1 MCIKC
6 GYYLK
11 DYNHSGDL
19 SDNLSQSVLGT
30 NQDLANYLTSEFW
43 IDYGTVPRKFNL
55 SENGINPKNGIITYN
70 TTGNNFDNNGITN
83 DRNFLVDEAFKIL
96 EASMGFNFKKISQQ
110 ADINFGD
117 KYANSA
123 FAYADGRSYS
133 LGLDFVNINIGSNWN
148 QGKSN
153 LGDYSFQTILHEIG
167 HSLGLGHQ
175 GLYNGSGE
183 YLDDL
188 YFINDSWQSS
198 IMSYFSQEE
207 NTSTYADFAYLNTY
221 MSADWIALNNIYS
234 SEGFSTKNAFAG
246 DTTYGFNTNITL
258 SKSIIYSEMST
269 LINNNSYTLVD
280 GSGIDTVDFSGFTS
294 NQLIDLRETELNS
307 TTLNYSN
314 IGGKIGNLTIAS
326 GTIIENAKGGSGSD
340 SIIGNNADNK
350 IFGEAGDDIINSGKG
365 NDILDGGSGSD
376 RLYGNSGKDYIKGD
390 SGNDKLYGGSSSDR
404 LYGNSGKDYIKGDSG
419 NDKLYGG
426 SGADRLYGNSGK
438 DYIKGDY
445 GNDKLYGGSGADRLY
460 GNSGKDYLRGDSGN
474 DKLYGGSNND
484 ILIGGIGKND
494 VYGGSGKDIFKLTK
508 GRGYDRIRDFKKG
521 QDKIYVNGFK
531 TLRIKDVGGHAK
543 IYNGKKDLLAIIF
556 NEDNITKSGKY
567 LI

>member
-43 IDYGTVPRKFNL
+43 EDYGTVPRKFNL

-70 TTGNNFDNNGITN
+70 TTGNSFDKNGITN

-96 EASMGFNFKKISQQ
+96 EASMGFNFNKINQQ

-175 GLYNGSGE
+175 GLYNGSGN
-183 YLDDL
+183 YLDDS

-221 MSADWIALNNIYS
+221 MSADWIALDNIYS

-246 DTTYGFNTNITL
+246 DTTYGFNTNIPV
-258 SKSIIYSEMST
+258 SKSVIYSEMSS
-269 LINNNSYTLVD
+269 LINNNAYTLAD
-280 GSGIDTVDFSGFTS
+280 GSGIDTFDFSGFTS

-307 TTLNYSN
+307 TKLNYSN
-314 IGGKIGNLTIAS
+314 IGGKIGNLIIAS

-350 IFGEAGDDIINSGKG
+350 IFGKAGDDIINSGKG
-365 NDILDGGSGSD
+365 NDIIDGGSGIDIAVFSSTKSNYEITKIND
-376 RLYGNSGKDYIKGD
+376 SQYMIVDKEGD
-390 SGNDKLYGGSSSDR
+390 DGS
-404 LYGNSGKDYIKGDSG
+404 
-419 NDKLYGG
+419 
-426 SGADRLYGNSGK
+426 
-438 DYIKGDY
+438 
-445 GNDKLYGGSGADRLY
+445 
-460 GNSGKDYLRGDSGN
+460 
-474 DKLYGGSNND
+474 
-484 ILIGGIGKND
+484 
-494 VYGGSGKDIFKLTK
+494 DIFEN
-508 GRGYDRIRDFKKG
+508 IEM
-521 QDKIYVNGFK
+521 
-531 TLRIKDVGGHAK
+531 LRFSDQVFDM
-543 IYNGKKDLLAIIF
+543 DLM
-556 NEDNITKSGKY
+556 
-567 LI
+567 